1 MKISVK
7 FAGVLLGFGCFYLT
21 MRFGRKYSHKF
32 AHPFELKVDDNAI
45 MLDEEETVDQLS
57 DQ

>member
-32 AHPFELKVDDNAI
+32 VDDNAI